1 MTETREMMALFGVT
15 PEDLKR
21 LTDIA
26 LSGGGHYADLYFEYS
41 TANEI
46 SLRDSEVNSAGSH
59 IDYGMGVRVIYGD
72 QTGYAYTE
80 ITTMEEM
87 KRAAGVASQIAR
99 GNLKKPE
106 NQIVHADKQFKSFN
120 KHNFYPVIKPWEG
133 ISVKDRIPYLKEMN
147 DLIFSLDGRVNK
159 VMGRISD
166 SNTKILFYN
175 SEGKLA
181 CDERPMF
188 SIVAT
193 CIMEKEGKV
202 ENGSSSRSFRGG
214 YELLTRELVKD
225 ISEEVVSKTSFL
237 FNAIRPKGGEMQVV
251 MGAGSSGILL
261 HEAIGHAFEADFN
274 RQNTSIFSDKL
285 GKKVCSEQI
294 SVVDDGTIPH
304 NRGSLNIDDEGN
316 PSQKTYMV
324 KDGILT
330 SYLHDRISAGYY
342 KTTPTGNGRRESF
355 RYMPLP
361 RMRATYMENGNQTEE
376 EIISSVKK
384 GIYADNFSNGQVQ
397 IGAGDFTFFV
407 KSGYLIENG
416 KLTQPVKDINII
428 GNGPEALADI
438 IAVANN
444 LKIDNSTW
452 SCGKEQYVAVS
463 CGMPSVL
470 VNRLNVGGEN

>member
-15 PEDLKR
+15 PEDLKT

-59 IDYGMGVRVIYGD
+59 IDYGMGVRVVYGD

-80 ITTMEEM
+80 VTTMEEM

-99 GNLKKPE
+99 GNLKRPE
-106 NQIVHADKQFKSFN
+106 NQTIHANDYFKSFG
-120 KHNFYPVIKPWEG
+120 KQNFYPVTEPWNN
-133 ISVKDRIPYLKEMN
+133 ISVKERIPFLKEMN
-147 DLIFSLDGRVNK
+147 DLIFSKDSRVHK

-166 SNTKILFYN
+166 SNTRILFYN
-175 SEGKLA
+175 SEGTSA

-193 CIMEKEGKV
+193 CIMENDGKV

-214 YELLTRELVKD
+214 FEFLTKELVD
-225 ISEEVVSKTSFL
+225 EISEEVVSKTSFL
-237 FNAIRPKGGEMQVV
+237 FDAIRPKGGEMQVV

-285 GKKVCSEQI
+285 GKKVCSEKI
-294 SVVDDGTIPH
+294 SVVDDGTIPY
-304 NRGSLNIDDEGN
+304 NRGSINIDDEGI

-324 KDGILT
+324 KNGILT

-342 KTTPTGNGRRESF
+342 KTQPTGNGRRESF

-361 RMRATYMENGNQTEE
+361 RMRATYMENGEQTEA

-407 KSGYLIENG
+407 KSGYMIENG
-416 KLTQPVKDINII
+416 KLTRPIKDINII
-428 GNGPEALADI
+428 GNGPEALANI

-463 CGMPSVL
+463 CGMPTVL
-470 VNRLNVGGEN
+470 VNRLNVGGDY